1 MPERP
6 TLPRLE
12 LQCLGP
18 PRILVDGTDAP
29 SDVLWRKH
37 VALLASL
44 ALAPA
49 YTRSRDHLVG
59 LLWPERSERNAR
71 RSLNEAIRRLRLR
84 LGAARL
90 RTDGGSVTLA
100 AQHLTVDVARFEA
113 LVTDDADAALALPR
127 GEFLDGLELADAPA
141 FEEWVTRERARLGR
155 LAVTALL
162 RQGEGALTANDF
174 DGARAAARRALGLE
188 PWSDPAVQ
196 LLVRAGAL
204 AGDATGALADYRA
217 FVARLAAEIGE
228 RPSRELEALA
238 TRIRAARW
246 RRASGHQAGPGAPL
260 VGRVATHE
268 IVFGALERALKGA
281 AQCVLIEADPGMGR
295 TRLVDECAARLTLA
309 GATVVLARPLA
320 SDHDAPW
327 SVLRA
332 LARNGLLDAPGAVG
346 ADPRARALLN
356 TGGGGEEPRDAGDM
370 AWAFEAVVRAAADE
384 GPLGLALD
392 DAHCADDAS
401 LTALHTTVARL
412 GALRV
417 LTIVT
422 VDPTAVP
429 QPRAL
434 GLLAGDLG
442 REVPGAVVRLPP
454 LAGADLRHLTA
465 VLAPWCTA
473 TDDLDRLARRVIHE
487 AGGSPLFAVT
497 LLRDLER
504 SSSLTA
510 DLLQWPP
517 PMETLD
523 SPFPIPV
530 PQLAR
535 TAIMSRIAGL
545 DDPSLAVLRAASVT
559 GTALD
564 PTLLAAVTALPATA
578 LEQALDQLEERRFLT
593 FDGTRY
599 TFAGALLGEIVRS
612 ACLTAGQRRRLQ
624 RRVADLLADRTDLE
638 SRVLRA
644 ELRARDGPG
653 PDAFA
658 EAEAVAREALA
669 AGSVRTVRRAVAAAA
684 RAAGDDRAL
693 GARCDALRRMMTDEG
708 RTTDRPSAPPPA

>member
-18 PRILVDGTDAP
+18 PRILLDGTDAP

-44 ALAPA
+44 ALAPDH
-49 YTRSRDHLVG
+49 TRSREHLVG
-59 LLWPERSERNAR
+59 LLWPERSDRNAR

-100 AQHLTVDVARFEA
+100 SEGLEVDVARFET
-113 LVTDDADAALALPR
+113 LVAHDADAALALQR
-127 GEFLDGLELADAPA
+127 GAFLDGIDLADAPA
-141 FEEWVTRERARLGR
+141 FEEWVTGERARLGR

-162 RQGEGALTANDF
+162 RRAERALSANDF
-174 DGARAAARRALGLE
+174 DGARAAARRSLGLE

-204 AGDATGALADYRA
+204 AGDATGAVADYRA
-217 FVARLAAEIGE
+217 FAERLATELGE
-228 RPSRELEALA
+228 GPSRELDALVS
-238 TRIRAARW
+238 RIRAARW
-246 RRASGHQAGPGAPL
+246 RCVSGHEVSPDAPL
-260 VGRVATHE
+260 VGRDVEHG
-268 IVFGALERALKGA
+268 IVFGALERALKGN
-281 AQCVLIEADPGMGR
+281 AQCVLVEADPGMGR
-295 TRLVDECAARLTLA
+295 TRLVDECVQRLVLA
-309 GATVVLARPLA
+309 GGTAVVARPLA

-327 SVLRA
+327 GVLRA

-346 ADPRARALLN
+346 ADPRARALLS
-356 TGGGGEEPRDAGDM
+356 TGAEEPRDAGEM
-370 AWAFEAVVRAAADE
+370 AWAVEAVVRATADE
-384 GPLGLALD
+384 GPLGVILD

-401 LTALHTTVARL
+401 LAALHATVARL

-422 VDPTAVP
+422 ADRAAVP
-429 QPRAL
+429 QPPAL
-434 GLLAGDLG
+434 GALAGDLG

-454 LAGADLRHLTA
+454 LVGADLRQLTA

-473 TDDLDRLARRVIHE
+473 TEDLDRLARRVIHE
-487 AGGSPLFAVT
+487 AGGNPLFAVT

-535 TAIMSRIAGL
+535 TAIMGRIAGL
-545 DDPSLAVLRAASVT
+545 DEPSLAVLRAASVT

-564 PTLLAAVTALPATA
+564 PTLIAAVTALPAAA
-578 LEQALDQLEERRFLT
+578 LEQAFDRLEERRFLT

-599 TFAGALLGEIVRS
+599 TFSGALLGAIVRS
-612 ACLTAGQRRRLQ
+612 ACLTAGQLRRLQ

-638 SRVLRA
+638 SRTLRA
-644 ELRARDGPG
+644 ELRARDAPG
-653 PDAFA
+653 ADAFA

-693 GARCDALRRMMTDEG
+693 GARCDALRRTMTDEG
-708 RTTDRPSAPPPA
+708 RTTDRPSAPPA